1 MNWFRSHEQ
10 AIRRYGGHAIGLLLV
25 ACFLLQAAGM
35 LRIGILE
42 RMEFLSYD
50 MRLNLTMPGSG
61 FPGIAIVDIDEKSL
75 AEEGRWPW
83 GRDKMAK
90 LVDQLFDRYQVA
102 AAGFDIVFAEPDENS
117 GLKVLKSLDQN
128 ELKGVAQYHDA
139 LEKLTPTL
147 DHDRLFAEKLKGRPV
162 VLGYYFDTSPG
173 QTRSSGALPPPAFPS
188 GAFKATD
195 TVFVKAYGYGGNL
208 DELQEAASGGHF
220 DPLPDID
227 GISRRVP
234 MLIQYKGN
242 YYESLSLALASAVMG
257 GAEVTP
263 IVKKSGDYAALE
275 GLEVGGMSIPLDG
288 NACALVP
295 YRGEWG
301 SFKYYSAAD
310 VLNGRI
316 DPAVLNGKIV
326 LVGTSAPGL
335 MDLRATPVGNV
346 YPGVEIHANL
356 LAGILE
362 QNIKQKPAYATALEM
377 LTLLLTGILLTLL
390 LPKLSPVKSV
400 VFTVAIVAA
409 IGAGNLYAW
418 RRGMVLPIAAPVML
432 AFSIFAL
439 EMLYGFFFETRA
451 KRQMSSL
458 FGQYVPPEL
467 VKEMSRNP
475 LMFDMKS
482 ENREM
487 TVLFSDIRDFTKMS
501 EGLDPEQLSQLI
513 NSYLTPM
520 TQIIH
525 RNHGTIDKYIGDAI
539 MAFWGAPVPDPDHAQ
554 HAVSAA
560 LEMQETLVRLNAEFE
575 EKGWPQMK
583 IGIGLNSGTMSV
595 GNMGSEFRKA
605 YTVMGDA
612 VNLASRL
619 EGLTKQ
625 YGVGIFVS
633 DATRNAVR
641 GVSFQEV
648 DRVRVKGKHEPATIY
663 VPLAGEAPES
673 ATRFEEALGH
683 YRAQQWSDA
692 EAILKALKQE
702 EDRLLYRIYLDRIDF
717 FRMNPPG
724 EDWDGVFEMKTK

>member
-1 MNWFRSHEQ
+1 MNWFRLHEQ

-25 ACFLLQAAGM
+25 ALFLLQAMGA
-35 LRIGILE
+35 LRIGILDRLE
-42 RMEFLSYD
+42 LLSYD
-50 MRLNLTMPGSG
+50 MRLNLTMPRTV

-83 GRDKMAK
+83 GRDKMAR

-117 GLKVLKSLDQN
+117 GLKVLQQMARN

-139 LEKLTPTL
+139 LEKLAPVL
-147 DHDRLFAEKLKGRPV
+147 DHDRLFAEKLQGRPA

-173 QTRSSGALPPPAFPS
+173 QTRSSGALPPPAFPA
-188 GAFKATD
+188 GRFKATD

-208 DELQEAASGGHF
+208 AELQEAASGGHF

-234 MLIQYKGN
+234 MLIQYRGQ
-242 YYESLSLALASAVMG
+242 YYDSLALALARAVMG

-275 GLEVGGMSIPLDG
+275 ALEVGGMNIPLDR

-295 YRGEWG
+295 YRGESG
-301 SFKYYSAAD
+301 SFKYVSAVD
-310 VLNGRI
+310 VLNGRL
-316 DPAVLNGKIV
+316 DPVALSGKIV

-362 QNIKQKPAYATALEM
+362 QNIMQKPAYARSVEL
-377 LTLLLTGILLTLL
+377 LTLLATGLLLTLL
-390 LPKLSPVKSV
+390 LPKLSPLKALIFALSM
-400 VFTVAIVAA
+400 VFAVC
-409 IGAGNLYAW
+409 AGNLAVW
-418 RRGMVLPIAAPVML
+418 RHSGMVLPLASPVML
-432 AFSIFAL
+432 ILSVFVL
-439 EMLYGFFFETRA
+439 QMLYGFFFEARA

-467 VKEMSRNP
+467 VEEMSRNP

-520 TQIIH
+520 TRIIH
-525 RNHGTIDKYIGDAI
+525 KNH
-539 MAFWGAPVPDPDHAQ
+539 
-554 HAVSAA
+554 
-560 LEMQETLVRLNAEFE
+560 
-575 EKGWPQMK
+575 
-583 IGIGLNSGTMSV
+583 
-595 GNMGSEFRKA
+595 
-605 YTVMGDA
+605 
-612 VNLASRL
+612 
-619 EGLTKQ
+619 
-625 YGVGIFVS
+625 
-633 DATRNAVR
+633 
-641 GVSFQEV
+641 
-648 DRVRVKGKHEPATIY
+648 
-663 VPLAGEAPES
+663 
-673 ATRFEEALGH
+673 
-683 YRAQQWSDA
+683 
-692 EAILKALKQE
+692 
-702 EDRLLYRIYLDRIDF
+702 
-717 FRMNPPG
+717 
-724 EDWDGVFEMKTK
+724 